1 MQSVIHSC
9 IVSHCVIS
17 RTEVIVSVHECEN
30 GINVAIRITVFTQ
43 ASDSLFFWGFFQ
55 PCSNKAE
62 KFDYVSRRSF
72 LSSSSLLRPWIYKTG
87 LYSIL
92 HTYDLFFFV
101 RQGHGVCE
109 KDDRPRVCGIQQCH
123 VSVLSNAF
131 KVFYV
136 NISLFCGAKWKKQNS
151 ARQIA
156 RSLPCCI
163 IDVWVVTY
171 SASLSQV
178 PVRKRNGRQK
188 LCHWILHERKEGQS
202 QDAEIWGIINVLLSV
217 VSFWD

>member
-17 RTEVIVSVHECEN
+17 RMEVIVCVHECEN
-30 GINVAIRITVFTQ
+30 YINVAIRITVFTQ
-43 ASDSLFFWGFFQ
+43 ASDSLFFFQ

-136 NISLFCGAKWKKQNS
+136 NISLFCRANWKKQKQCQANCPFTALLHYWCLS
-151 ARQIA
+151 SDLFCFSVSGSSQKKKRATETLPLDTTWKKR
-156 RSLPCCI
+156 RSVTGSRNMRDYKCFTICCI
-163 IDVWVVTY
+163 LLR
-171 SASLSQV
+171 LS
-178 PVRKRNGRQK
+178 
-188 LCHWILHERKEGQS
+188 
-202 QDAEIWGIINVLLSV
+202 
-217 VSFWD
+217 